1 MNGTFLV
8 DSNNFAEVTLT
19 NTVTGDV
26 VVFSATNISNTSVT
40 FNVTKD
46 VISGSYLVKV
56 RNAIGESNGLSLVV
70 YWNPGTVSWGAG
82 GSNAGNIITV
92 SSGAGYPSEID
103 GKTFRVSIT
112 SPGTVYP
119 ANIVSCC
126 SGNNISIEMPAA
138 PSGTAFTF
146 TFTGPSNV
154 VTKTYTTSTYYTPT
168 ANITSVSS
176 TLDTSVGAKNITF
189 TATNAYAT
197 TILGIKLVS
206 TLNKDHTI
214 VIANG
219 TWNTSGTG
227 TNATTTFKATLN
239 AGSYRLVV
247 NSAPYGYI

>member
-1 MNGTFLV
+1 LNGTFLV

-119 ANIVSCC
+119 ANIV
-126 SGNNISIEMPAA
+126 
-138 PSGTAFTF
+138 
-146 TFTGPSNV
+146 
-154 VTKTYTTSTYYTPT
+154 
-168 ANITSVSS
+168 
-176 TLDTSVGAKNITF
+176 
-189 TATNAYAT
+189 
-197 TILGIKLVS
+197 
-206 TLNKDHTI
+206 
-214 VIANG
+214 
-219 TWNTSGTG
+219 
-227 TNATTTFKATLN
+227 
-239 AGSYRLVV
+239 
-247 NSAPYGYI
+247 